1 MQLALLYPADG
12 KSGDPRRR
20 FTEPLAVERTRDL
33 EVVGTVVLVRDNLL
47 NLGSAVGGD
56 LGGNLAHY
64 AGSPELNAII
74 FDSHPGLHFAPGN
87 QVAKT
92 DPAKLSKV

>member
-12 KSGDPRRR
+12 KSGDPMRR

-33 EVVGTVVLVRDNLL
+33 EVVGPVVLVRDNLL

-64 AGSPELNAII
+64 AGSPELNAVK
-74 FDSHPGLHFAPGN
+74 FDFHPGLHFAQGC
-87 QVAKT
+87 
-92 DPAKLSKV
+92 